1 MEKIAVIG
9 LSCLFPD
16 APTPD
21 QFWQNLINGKDS
33 KSPATAQEMGADP
46 ALFYD
51 PVRGRMDKSY
61 YLKGSYI
68 RNFRFDPQGYALPA
82 EFLESLDELFKWPLY
97 VAQQALVDSGQAQ
110 NRALLDRT
118 GVILGHLCLPTK
130 SSYQLASSL
139 YMQGIGAALGELL
152 GTEQLQLEQR
162 ASTPAPHNILIA
174 GYPAALVAQALG
186 LRGVNFSLDAAC
198 ASSLYAV
205 RLACQYLQ
213 TRRADLMLAGAVSCA
228 HPLLINAGFATFHA
242 FPENGISQPLTKDSG
257 GLTTGEGAGMLVL
270 KRLSDALRD
279 GDRIYATICGV
290 GLSNDGRGK
299 HLLSPNPRG
308 QVLAFERAYTEAAT
322 QPQDIAYV
330 ECHATGTPLGDLT
343 ELNSMETFF
352 GSHTASPLIG
362 SVKSN
367 FGHLLTAAGMTSMIK
382 VILSMNHGVIPPT
395 ISVDQPLSSEGQ
407 IIGAEQVVRT
417 TTPWPNHGP
426 TKRAGVSAFGFG
438 GTNAHAILEYPPQ
451 QEPLSVKEQP
461 LAKEERLA
469 IVGMDAHFGSLESL
483 TAFEEA
489 IFSGTQH
496 FNSLPPERW
505 KGLESEPDL
514 LKDFGFSNGEA
525 PKGAYVGEFSVDV
538 LQLRIPPNEAPELN
552 PQQLLM
558 LKVANNALQDSGLAM
573 GGNVAVIVAL
583 GTELSSHR
591 PIGRLNL
598 PWQLQ
603 AGLERAGQDLPLEL
617 CQELQSLSQDSLHN
631 GIQVHEYVSMI
642 GNVVASRIA
651 ALWDFTG
658 PAFTLSSEE
667 NSTFKALE
675 IAQMLL
681 NSGQV
686 EAVVVGAVDFA
697 GGIESVCLRNQL
709 AQINTGAATLGF
721 DRKVNGWL
729 VGEGA
734 GAVVLKRYIPEVCDG
749 NHVYAVLDSLAL
761 LQQPHPV
768 PTGDYVAQTCHQA
781 LTEAGLEACQIGYL
795 EAHASGLSNEDEAE
809 IDGLNRIYQAGA
821 AGLYCTLGSVK
832 ANIGHTWAAAGMA
845 SLIKVALCLYHRYL
859 PATPGWSGPKTPE
872 DWQGSAFCVS
882 QESRPW
888 FTPQGGERR
897 VAAINSLGIDG
908 TCAHLI
914 LSEDSGQNERPNSY
928 LERTPMYL
936 FPIGGE
942 DREALLGSLDVL
954 MQNLEKT
961 QDQSGLAT
969 LARHWFE
976 GYLQDVTYVVA
987 IVGKER
993 EELIREIQ
1001 RAYQGVADAFAQGKD
1016 WKTPTGS
1023 YFTATPL
1030 GPRGQVAFVYPGA
1043 FNSYVGMGR
1052 EVFRMFPNSYR
1063 SLEKLTADPAQ
1074 MFHDSLLYPRRL
1086 EPLSQRD
1093 LDSCED
1099 HLGEDAIAMLE
1110 SGTSLAVCLTD
1121 ILRKCFR
1128 VKPQAAFGYSLGET
1142 SMLYALGIWE
1152 HCDVSRALLH
1162 TSPLFQTRLSGPLD
1176 VVRDYEH
1183 LPQSPER
1190 APEEIWATHILR
1202 MDPESLRECL
1212 KTNPQVYLT
1221 HINTPEEVVIAGD
1234 PTRCEEVIASL
1245 GCDSFQSPSSYVLHC
1260 EVMASEYEEFIKLSN
1275 VPVVPVPGIR
1285 FYSSAEYQLFEMDST
1300 SIAQGIAK
1308 GVCQSLDFPRLVEQ
1322 SYQDGVRVFIEL
1334 GAAST
1339 CSRWISETLCNHPH
1353 IALSLNRR
1361 GADDS
1366 TSLVQALAK
1375 LLSHRV
1381 QLDLSPL
1388 YEQTPGERTVEKS
1401 LIQSIVPGGG
1411 RIRESLLSPANRAHF
1426 SQFSN
1431 KTKGLLTQ
1439 PRGANAVTPEP
1450 TPFPLYNPSISL
1462 NERQVPDAVHPVALS
1477 AQTGAVA
1484 NTIPYWELI
1493 SQHKAMV
1500 QKFEENRSFLSQGH
1514 VNFLNTQ
1521 RESIRQLGAL
1531 IKLQATSAEGL
1542 LAKPSNSVIWDE
1554 QDLLEFAEG
1563 QIAPVFGQEYAV
1575 IDTYPRRVRLPGPP
1589 YLLVSRVTQLH
1600 AQRGA
1605 YVPCFMQTEYDIPN
1619 NAWYSVDKQVPLA
1632 VAGESGQCDL
1642 LLISYLGIDF
1652 ENQGHRV
1659 YRVLNATLTFFDD
1672 LPKEGQTLRYDI
1684 HITSFARSGDALIF
1698 FFNYQCFIG
1707 ERLVLKLDGGCAGF
1721 FSDEELEQGKGVIA
1735 TQPQPTGTSSFEPL
1749 LSCSK
1754 STFLEADLDALT
1766 RGDLEACFGAAYAP
1780 QGRNPSLRLPPSSL
1794 RMIDRVS
1801 SVDLQGGGW
1810 GLGLIVA
1817 EKDLKPEDWYF
1828 LCHFKDDPVLAG
1840 SLVSEGCFQLLQ
1852 FYSLLLGFQPHTSN
1866 ARFQPILHLP
1876 QTVQCRGQIRAEVS
1890 TLVFHLEVTKLG
1902 LTPEPFAIGNIDVL
1916 LNGKVMVRIQDM
1928 GLRLSE
1934 KSPMS
1939 RPVLTQSQ

>member
-21 QFWQNLINGKDS
+21 QFWENLISGKDS

-61 YLKGSYI
+61 YLQGGYI
-68 RNFRFDPQGYALPA
+68 RNFKFDPQGYALPS
-82 EFLESLDELFKWPLY
+82 EFLESLDDLFKWSLY
-97 VAQQALVDSGQAQ
+97 VARQALVDSGQAQ
-110 NRALLDRT
+110 NQALLDRT

-130 SSYQLASSL
+130 SSYQLVSSL
-139 YMQGIGAALGELL
+139 YTRGIGAALGELL
-152 GTEQLQLEQR
+152 DIERLQLGQQ
-162 ASTPAPHNILIA
+162 SLTTTAPHNILVA
-174 GYPAALVAQALG
+174 GYPAALLAQALG
-186 LRGVNFSLDAAC
+186 LRGGNFSLDAAC
-198 ASSLYAV
+198 ASSLYAL

-213 TRRADLMLAGAVSCA
+213 TRRADLMLAGAASCA
-228 HPLLINAGFATFHA
+228 HPLFINAGFATFHA
-242 FPENGISQPLTKDSG
+242 FPENGISQPLTQDSG

-308 QVLAFERAYTEAAT
+308 QVLAFERAYAEAET
-322 QPQDIAYV
+322 KPQNIAYV

-352 GSHTASPLIG
+352 GPHKGSPLIG

-382 VILSMNHGVIPPT
+382 VILSMNRGVIPPT
-395 ISVDQPLSSEGQ
+395 IAVEQPLSSEGG
-407 IIGAEQVVRT
+407 IISSEQVVRT
-417 TTPWPNHGP
+417 TTIWPDHGP

-438 GTNAHAILEYPPQ
+438 GTNAHAILEYPSRQ
-451 QEPLSVKEQP
+451 DRLSVEEQP
-461 LAKEERLA
+461 LAKEEKLA
-469 IVGMDAHFGSLESL
+469 IVGMDAHFGGLESL

-489 IFSGTQH
+489 VFAGTQH
-496 FNSLPPERW
+496 FSSLPPERW
-505 KGLESEPDL
+505 KGLESESDL
-514 LKDFGFSNGEA
+514 LKDYGFSNGEA
-525 PKGAYVGEFSVDV
+525 PKGAYIGEFSIDV
-538 LQLRIPPNEAPELN
+538 LQLRIPPNEAPDLN

-558 LKVANNALQDSGLAM
+558 LKVAHNALQDSGLAM
-573 GGNVAVIVAL
+573 GGNVAVIVAM

-591 PIGRLNL
+591 TLGRLNL

-603 AGLERAGQDLPLEL
+603 AGLERAGQDLSPD
-617 CQELQSLSQDSLHN
+617 LSQDLQNLSKESLHD
-631 GIQVHEYVSMI
+631 GIQVHEYVSRI

-667 NSTFKALE
+667 SSTFKALE

-686 EAVVVGAVDFA
+686 EAVVIGAVDFA
-697 GGIESVCLRNQL
+697 GGIESVCLRNQI

-721 DRKVNGWL
+721 DRKANGWL
-729 VGEGA
+729 IGEGA
-734 GAVVLKRYIPEVCDG
+734 GAVVLKRHTAEACDG
-749 NHVYAVLDSLAL
+749 SHIYAVLDSLAL

-768 PTGDYVAQTCHQA
+768 PTGDYVAQACHQA
-781 LTEAGLEACQIGYL
+781 LTQADLETSQIGYL
-795 EAHASGLSNEDEAE
+795 EAHASGLLNEDKAE
-809 IDGLNRIYQAGA
+809 IDGLTRTYQAGA
-821 AGLYCTLGSVK
+821 TGLYCTLGSVK
-832 ANIGHTWAAAGMA
+832 ATIGHTWAASGMA
-845 SLIKVALCLYHRYL
+845 SLIKVALCLYNRYL
-859 PATPGWSGPKTPE
+859 PATPGWSGPKNPE
-872 DWQGSAFCVS
+872 DWKGSAFCVS
-882 QESRPW
+882 AESRPW
-888 FTPQGGERR
+888 FTPQGGNRR
-897 VAAINSLGIDG
+897 VAAINGLGIDG
-908 TCAHLI
+908 ACAHLI
-914 LSEDSGQNERPNSY
+914 LSEDSGQIERPNSY
-928 LERTPMYL
+928 LERLPLYL
-936 FPIGGE
+936 FPIAGE
-942 DREALLGSLDVL
+942 DQETLQESLEVL
-954 MQNLEKT
+954 RQNLEKA
-961 QDQSGLAT
+961 QDQAGLAT
-969 LARHWFE
+969 LARHWFGSYSQE
-976 GYLQDVTYVVA
+976 STYVVA

-1001 RAYQGVADAFAQGKD
+1001 RARQGVADAFAQSKD

-1030 GPRGQVAFVYPGA
+1030 GPKGQVAFIYPGA

-1052 EVFRMFPNSYR
+1052 EMFRMFPNSYR
-1063 SLEKLTADPAQ
+1063 SLEKLTTDPAQ
-1074 MFHDSLLYPRRL
+1074 MFHDPLLYPRRL

-1093 LDSCED
+1093 LDVCED
-1099 HLGEDAIAMLE
+1099 HLNEDSIAMLE
-1110 SGTSLAVCLTD
+1110 SGIGFAACLTD
-1121 ILRKCFR
+1121 LLRKYFR
-1128 VKPQAAFGYSLGET
+1128 IEPQAAFGYSLGET
-1142 SMLYALGIWE
+1142 SMLYALGVWE
-1152 HCDVSRALLH
+1152 HCDASRALLH
-1162 TSPLFQTRLSGPLD
+1162 TSTLFQTRLSGLLN
-1176 VVRDYEH
+1176 VVRDYWH
-1183 LPQSPER
+1183 LPPLPER
-1190 APEEIWATHILR
+1190 TPEEIWATHILR
-1202 MDPESLRECL
+1202 MDAASLRKCL
-1212 KTNPQVYLT
+1212 ETNPQVYLT

-1234 PTRCEEVIASL
+1234 PARCEEVIASL
-1245 GCDSFQSPSSYVLHC
+1245 GCDSFQSPSNYVLHC
-1260 EVMASEYEEFIKLSN
+1260 EAMASEYEEFIKLSTM
-1275 VPVVPVPGIR
+1275 PIVPVPGIR
-1285 FYSSAEYQLFEMDST
+1285 FYSSAEYQLFKMEST

-1322 SYQDGVRVFIEL
+1322 SYKDGVRIFIEL

-1339 CSRWISETLCNHPH
+1339 CSRWISETLGNHTH

-1366 TSLVQALAK
+1366 TALVQALAK

-1388 YEQTPGERTVEKS
+1388 YAQKPAERTVEKS
-1401 LIQSIVPGGG
+1401 IIQSIVPGGR
-1411 RIRESLLSPANRAHF
+1411 RIRESLLSPANRARF
-1426 SQFSN
+1426 SQSSH
-1431 KTKGLLTQ
+1431 KTQLLPQ
-1439 PRGANAVTPEP
+1439 RQGAPAVIPEP
-1450 TPFPLYNPSISL
+1450 IYNPPSSSYERQIPDSVPPVSLSVQTGPVANDISSL
-1462 NERQVPDAVHPVALS
+1462 NR
-1477 AQTGAVA
+1477 G
-1484 NTIPYWELI
+1484 ELV

-1500 QKFEENRSFLSQGH
+1500 QKFEENRSFLSQVH
-1514 VNFLNTQ
+1514 VNFLNAQ

-1531 IKLQATSAEGL
+1531 IKLQATSAEEL
-1542 LAKPSNSVIWDE
+1542 LSKPSNSVIWDK
-1554 QDLLEFAEG
+1554 QDLLEFAAG

-1575 IDTYPRRVRLPGPP
+1575 IDTYPRRVRLPSPP
-1589 YLLVSRVTQLH
+1589 YLLVSRVTQMH

-1605 YVPCFMQTEYDIPN
+1605 YVPCFIQTEYDIPN
-1619 NAWYSVDKQVPLA
+1619 NAWYSVDAQAPLA
-1632 VAGESGQCDL
+1632 VAAESGQCDL

-1684 HITSFARSGDALIF
+1684 HINSFARSGDALIF

-1721 FSDEELEQGKGVIA
+1721 FSDEELERGKGVIA
-1735 TQPQPTGTSSFEPL
+1735 PQPQPTATSSFAPL

-1754 STFLEADLDALT
+1754 STFLDADLNALT
-1766 RGDLEACFGAAYAP
+1766 QGNLEACFGAAYAP
-1780 QGRNPSLRLPPSSL
+1780 QGRNPSLRLPPSAL

-1801 SVDLQGGGW
+1801 SVDLHGGVW

-1852 FYSLLLGFQPHTSN
+1852 FYTLLLGFQVRTSN
-1866 ARFQPILHLP
+1866 ARFQPILHVP
-1876 QTVQCRGQIRAEVS
+1876 QAVQCRGQIRAEVS

-1916 LNGKVMVRIQDM
+1916 LDGKVMVRVQDM

-1934 KSPMS
+1934 QFPIN
-1939 RPVLTQSQ
+1939 RPVLTQSQQ